1 MRYWDRDKTTVV
13 VTGIGMMT
21 AIASDREHT
30 WQKLLQGNSGIKFDH
45 QLQIPLARID
55 DTRIDHVENLPSR
68 AQYFLEKV
76 VLEAI
81 ADANLKQP
89 LTNCGVVI
97 GSSRCY
103 QRELELLLD
112 HHSQNLNPNYW
123 WNCQPA
129 NLSAQIASILQTEAP
144 VMAPMA
150 ACATANWAIAQASEL
165 IHSGQCSMAIA
176 GATDAAITPLTIAGF
191 QKINVLAKSGVY
203 PFSLEREGFAL
214 GEGSSAL
221 VLESLESAK
230 QRDCH
235 IYGKVLG
242 WGITNDAY
250 HATSPN
256 PDNAMAAIAI
266 NDCLRRSHITAA
278 AISDINGY
286 INLHGTAT
294 QMNDF
299 REAQLIQ
306 NFLPNVP
313 VSATKGAVGHTLGAT
328 GMIEAAFCLLALRDR
343 LLPPTIGLK
352 TPAFDL
358 KIIQETTRSPNL
370 EYALNFSFGFG
381 GQNAI
386 VAFGQYF

>member
-30 WQKLLQGNSGIKFDH
+30 WQKLLQGNSRIKFDH

-55 DTRIDHVENLPSR
+55 DACIDYLENLSSR

-81 ADANLKQP
+81 ADANLQLP

-112 HHSQNLNPNYW
+112 HHPQNFNPNYW
-123 WNCQPA
+123 WNCQSA

-150 ACATANWAIAQASEL
+150 ACATANWAIAQACEL
-165 IHSGQCSMAIA
+165 IRSGQCSMAIA

-214 GEGSSAL
+214 GEGASAL

-256 PDNAMAAIAI
+256 PDNVMAAIAI
-266 NDCLRRSHITAA
+266 NDCLRRSHIA
-278 AISDINGY
+278 AISDISGY
-286 INLHGTAT
+286 VNLHGTAT

-306 NFLPNVP
+306 QFLPNVP

-343 LLPPTIGLK
+343 LLPPTIGLQ